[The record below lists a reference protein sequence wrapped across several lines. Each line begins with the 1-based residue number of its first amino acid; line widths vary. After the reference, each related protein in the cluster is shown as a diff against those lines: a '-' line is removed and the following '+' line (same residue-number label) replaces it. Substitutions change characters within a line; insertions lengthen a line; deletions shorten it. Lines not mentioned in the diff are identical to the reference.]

1 MAKEKISTNKMITLV
16 DKKYGVNSG
25 QTLKM
30 RLYVLSFKT
39 GGAKT
44 YEDCLAFF
52 QELMEKRV
60 DKQSTLWYNK
70 EKRKR

>member
-1 MAKEKISTNKMITLV
+1 MKKRITTNEMITRV

-30 RLYVLSFKT
+30 RLYVLSMKT

-52 QELMEKRV
+52 QELMKKGV
-60 DKQSTLWYNK
+60 DK
-70 EKRKR
+70 